1 MKVIDRAVMP
11 DGTKI
16 QLEDWH
22 DKNTKECPDLH
33 GYTIGAYPIAKNT
46 NKWGLIRKGETF
58 RLGIAQ
64 SKYRNYTDENVLSD
78 YMAFKIGD
86 KTLADLREYF
96 WNTKKDEFYLG
107 LIDTEPEW

>member
-1 MKVIDRAVMP
+1 MQVIDRSIMP

-22 DKNTKECPDLH
+22 DENTKEYPDLH

-46 NKWGLIRKGETF
+46 NKWRLIRKGESF
-58 RLGIAQ
+58 RLTIAQ

-78 YMAFKIGD
+78 YMALKIGD
-86 KTLADLREYF
+86 KTLEDLCKYF
-96 WNTKKDEFYLG
+96 WNDKKDEFYLG